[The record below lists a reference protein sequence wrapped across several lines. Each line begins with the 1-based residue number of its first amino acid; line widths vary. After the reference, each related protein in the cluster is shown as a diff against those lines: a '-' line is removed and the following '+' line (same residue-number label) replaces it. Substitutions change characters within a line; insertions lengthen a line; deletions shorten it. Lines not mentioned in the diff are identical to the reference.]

1 MDITIPTKVRGW
13 LYILNMFLAPLVVYL
28 QADNLISVT
37 QATLAAA
44 WLAAISL
51 LARMNLTDAKEIPE
65 VRGDITNG

>member
-51 LARMNLTDAKEIPE
+51 LARMNLTDAKE
-65 VRGDITNG
+65 